1 MTNADMFIDYQG
13 KIKVLKRKLR
23 MSKNISNDLEDIIES
38 QKKEIDTLK
47 QIIAIQ
53 ELQMDTPAKTRTDKV
68 IQLKSILQKCRE
80 RGKYDLALK
89 LINKY
94 QINQET
100 LSEKYYDNGGNR
112 EEDST
117 YEGDG

>member
-1 MTNADMFIDYQG
+1 MTDTDMFVDYQG
-13 KIKVLKRKLR
+13 KIKLLKKKLR
-23 MSKNISNDLEDIIES
+23 MSKNISNDLEVIIES

-53 ELQMDTPAKTRTDKV
+53 EIQMDTPTKTRTNKV
-68 IQLKSILQKCRE
+68 YQLKSILKKCRE

-94 QINQET
+94 QINKET
-100 LSEKYYDNGGNR
+100 LTERYYD
-112 EEDST
+112 
-117 YEGDG
+117 